1 MLDGDSVFFKQKTA
15 YEVRISDWSSDV
27 CSSDLHRQRA
37 QHRPHARRGA
47 RPGGRGGAGMS
58 VADWKLRAGQ
68 GQGQLI
74 AVAVFLA
81 MFTLYI
87 ANHPA
92 GLTVPVATPAANKAV
107 LLALV
112 AMAPTLPVLPGGL
125 PPSVGMVSVMPTSPA
140 PPP

>member
-1 MLDGDSVFFKQKTA
+1 
-15 YEVRISDWSSDV
+15 
-27 CSSDLHRQRA
+27 
-37 QHRPHARRGA
+37 
-47 RPGGRGGAGMS
+47 MS

-68 GQGQLI
+68 GQGVLI

-92 GLTVPVATPAANKAV
+92 GLTVPVATTAANKAV

-112 AMAPTLPVLPGGL
+112 AMAQTLPVLTGGL
-125 PPSVGMVSVMPTSPA
+125 DLSVGTVSVMTNSLPSSTGTGQPWPVALGILAVLLAGPWPALVHGAPLLQRSLQPNPT
-140 PPP
+140 PP